1 MRIAG
6 SEVTAIRVSYAGEA
20 GFELHCK
27 MSDVVSVYDS
37 VLAAGEAHQLR
48 PFGMLAL
55 DSMRLEKGYRSWKA
69 DLTSDYT
76 MLESG
81 LGRWVNFN
89 KEDFVGRAALK
100 SESQTGSGREFVT
113 LVLDDPEDDGPFGEA
128 VYLSSVLIDG
138 ADVGLVVSSGY
149 GHRVGA
155 SIAMAVVDRKAL
167 KSGSDIS
174 VNVLGRPR
182 RATLVEEYVL
192 YDPKNIKMKG

>member
-6 SEVTAIRVSYAGEA
+6 SDVTAIRVSYAGEA

-100 SESQTGSGREFVT
+100 AKVRQAVT
-113 LVLDDPEDDGPFGEA
+113 
-128 VYLSSVLIDG
+128 
-138 ADVGLVVSSGY
+138 
-149 GHRVGA
+149 
-155 SIAMAVVDRKAL
+155 
-167 KSGSDIS
+167 
-174 VNVLGRPR
+174 VNL
-182 RATLVEEYVL
+182 
-192 YDPKNIKMKG
+192 